1 MQRPE
6 VSEPY
11 ATKREIRGATKLF
24 VFINPRS
31 ISHNKLINYFCPCFM
46 TLARNI
52 YSSQDRVATTYQ
64 RNNSTQA

>member
-24 VFINPRS
+24 VFINPQV
-31 ISHNKLINYFCPCFM
+31 YF
-46 TLARNI
+46 L
-52 YSSQDRVATTYQ
+52 
-64 RNNSTQA
+64 

>member
-24 VFINPRS
+24 VFINPQV
-31 ISHNKLINYFCPCFM
+31 YF
-46 TLARNI
+46 
-52 YSSQDRVATTYQ
+52 S
-64 RNNSTQA
+64 